1 MKFNRSIPFF
11 ETLLKS
17 PIGSRQ
23 GILNAFPQ
31 FVVDDLTEI
40 LYNIVLGNV
49 DIGSRKQNLKK
60 HKKNLLDLLNTK
72 TKLGRRRLIYRQKG
86 GFIGALIPIVLSIL
100 AKTMA

>member
-1 MKFNRSIPFF
+1 MKFDRSIPFF

-31 FVVDDLTEI
+31 FVIDDLTEI

-49 DIGSRKQNLKK
+49 DIGTRKQNLKK
-60 HKKNLLDLLNTK
+60 HKKSLLDLLNTK
-72 TKLGRRRLIYRQKG
+72 SKLGRRRIIYRQKG
-86 GFIGALIPIVLSIL
+86 GFIGAIIPIVLGAL
-100 AKTMA
+100 AKMIA